1 MKKCIKY
8 YNILDKI
15 ELEYSDDSLIQCI
28 QTLSS
33 TLENFTHIHMF
44 FAEVEENVGCVYL
57 VISNGSDIRLNNQ
70 EVIRLHEIDLT
81 EESFSNCVSECQ
93 REKQL
98 IQKHFS
104 HVKVSSN
111 FR

>member
-8 YNILDKI
+8 YNVLDKI

-28 QTLSS
+28 YTLSS
-33 TLENFTHIHMF
+33 TLEDFTHIHMF
-44 FAEVEENVGCVYL
+44 FAEVEEDIGCVYL
-57 VISNGSDIRLNNQ
+57 VISNGSDIKLNNQ

-98 IQKHFS
+98 IQKHF
-104 HVKVSSN
+104 KDIRVSSN